1 MDIDWSAT
9 KEWNGE
15 GYPLAGTVCDCK
27 IDFKKSPPYVII
39 SLTEMGVDVQN
50 HNPKFRKAKIL
61 YCSEKYSSIMSD
73 GVECFVPTNLV
84 TFRPIRTPAQVAA
97 CERDIAVSE
106 MIARFAM
113 KDSNFPWKR
122 LFVLMYDAGYRNIKE
137 SK

>member
-9 KEWNGE
+9 KEWNDE

-27 IDFKKSPPYVII
+27 IDFKKAPPYVII

-50 HNPKFRKAKIL
+50 HNPKFSKAKIL

-84 TFRPIRTPAQVAA
+84 TFRAIRTEAQVAA
-97 CERDIAVSE
+97 CERESYVTGMLGYDALGGSRKGL
-106 MIARFAM
+106 AYA
-113 KDSNFPWKR
+113 
-122 LFVLMYDAGYRNIKE
+122 LYDAGYRKIKE
-137 SK
+137 A